1 MGTKESIHDV
11 PQTSNIYDIVDFT
24 HHSLHY
30 IIVYQQFDYNFDII
44 PYLSVH
50 SSLETIEYV
59 KAVNL
64 NILYSV
70 DDDYMKYEGFFDN
83 SIKAVGV
90 LNTLCLDCCK
100 AL

>member
-1 MGTKESIHDV
+1 MFFPRQESEYTTIDVGTYYLQKESIHDV
-11 PQTSNIYDIVDFT
+11 PQTSSNIYEIVDFT

-50 SSLETIEYV
+50 SSSLETIEYV

-70 DDDYMKYEGFFDN
+70 DDDYMKYEGFFW
-83 SIKAVGV
+83 
-90 LNTLCLDCCK
+90 
-100 AL
+100 